1 MLNPLTDAFASM
13 ILTGI
18 VLFLLYYAA
27 EAVYTAL
34 FGGDDELE

>member
-1 MLNPLTDAFASM
+1 MSIYTDAFASM

-18 VLFLLYYAA
+18 ALFLLYYAA

-34 FGGDDELE
+34 FGSDDELE